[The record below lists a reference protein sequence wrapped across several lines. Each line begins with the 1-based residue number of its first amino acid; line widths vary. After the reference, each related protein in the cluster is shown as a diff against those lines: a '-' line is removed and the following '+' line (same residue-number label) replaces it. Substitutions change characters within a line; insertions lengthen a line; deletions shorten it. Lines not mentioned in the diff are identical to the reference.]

1 MKLKWGA
8 STDVGMVRQQNED
21 SFLAEET
28 LFVVA
33 DGMGGHNAGEVASAL
48 AVTTLKAGAR
58 LGIDTTEDFR
68 ELVQQA
74 NSAIYTAS
82 LDDSTQS
89 GMGTTV
95 TALSIVEG
103 EEPRVLV
110 ANVGDSRAY
119 LWRSGALSR
128 LSVDHSYVQEL
139 VNEGIITPEAAR
151 VHPRR
156 NIVTRALGIDRSVM
170 VDVFTH
176 FVRTGDRIVLCS
188 DGLVDEVADVE
199 IARVLG
205 QHTDPQETAEALVMV
220 ANTNGGRDNTTV
232 VVVDVLDDISE
243 PLVSSVPDS
252 TAPMESPSVDAVVR
266 SGVAGVGAV
275 SGLEK
280 KKSRIGMVLFWSAL
294 VAIVLSGITIVGVYA
309 RSGYFIGF
317 DEDSRV
323 AVYRGRVGGVL
334 WFSPTID
341 TQTTLSGADL
351 PEDVLRDV
359 ALNRTF
365 TSSTMASKYLALIR
379 IAIIDATTTTSTT
392 STTVG

>member
-21 SFLAEET
+21 SYLAEEN
-28 LFVVA
+28 LYVVA

-58 LGIDTTEDFR
+58 TGIDSVERFR

-74 NSAIYTAS
+74 NTAIYTAS

-89 GMGTTV
+89 GMGTTL
-95 TALSIVEG
+95 TALSIVAG

-110 ANVGDSRAY
+110 ANVGDARTY
-119 LWRSGALSR
+119 LWRNGALTR

-232 VVVDVLDDISE
+232 IVVDVLDDISE
-243 PLVSSVPDS
+243 PIAS
-252 TAPMESPSVDAVVR
+252 TAPDNTAPMQSPSVDAGVGG
-266 SGVAGVGAV
+266 SGVVGVASV
-275 SGLEK
+275 SGRG
-280 KKSRIGMVLFWSAL
+280 KKSRIGMVLFWSVL

-309 RSGYFIGF
+309 RSGYFVGF
-317 DEDSRV
+317 DEDGRV

-334 WFSPTID
+334 WFGPTID

-365 TSSTMASKYLALIR
+365 TSSTNASKYLALIR

>member
-1 MKLKWGA
+1 
-8 STDVGMVRQQNED
+8 
-21 SFLAEET
+21 
-28 LFVVA
+28 
-33 DGMGGHNAGEVASAL
+33 
-48 AVTTLKAGAR
+48 
-58 LGIDTTEDFR
+58 
-68 ELVQQA
+68 
-74 NSAIYTAS
+74 

-199 IARVLG
+199 IAQVLG

-266 SGVAGVGAV
+266 GGVAGVGAV
-275 SGLEK
+275 SGRG

-309 RSGYFIGF
+309 RSGYFVGF
-317 DEDSRV
+317 DEDGRV

-334 WFSPTID
+334 WFGPTID

-365 TSSTMASKYLALIR
+365 TSSTNASKYLALIR

>member
-232 VVVDVLDDISE
+232 IVVDVLDDISE
-243 PLVSSVPDS
+243 PIAS
-252 TAPMESPSVDAVVR
+252 TAPDNTAPMQSPNVDSVD
-266 SGVAGVGAV
+266 SGLVGAGSV
-275 SGLEK
+275 AVK
-280 KKSRIGMVLFWSAL
+280 KKSRVGVVLFWSAL
-294 VAIVLSGITIVGVYA
+294 VAILLSGITVVGVYA

-317 DEDSRV
+317 DKDSRV

-341 TQTTLSGADL
+341 TQTTLSGEDL

>member
-8 STDVGMVRQQNED
+8 FSDVGMVRQQNED

-58 LGIDTTEDFR
+58 LGIDDAEVFR

-156 NIVTRALGIDRSVM
+156 NIVTRALGIDRSVN

-199 IARVLG
+199 IAKVLG
-205 QHTDPQETAEALVMV
+205 QHSDPQETAEALVMV

-243 PLVSSVPDS
+243 PLVTSVPDNTAPIYMS
-252 TAPMESPSVDAVVR
+252 TANGELVGAGSAGAVV
-266 SGVAGVGAV
+266 
-275 SGLEK
+275 K
-280 KKSRIGMVLFWSAL
+280 KKSRVGMALFWSAL
-294 VAIVLSGITIVGVYA
+294 VVIILSGITIVGVYA

-317 DEDSRV
+317 DADSRV

-334 WFSPTID
+334 WFGPTVD
-341 TQTTLSGADL
+341 TQTTLSGDDW

-365 TSSTMASKYLALIR
+365 TSSTMASKYLALVR
-379 IAIIDATTTTSTT
+379 IAIIDATTTSTT

>member
-1 MKLKWGA
+1 M
-8 STDVGMVRQQNED
+8 
-21 SFLAEET
+21 
-28 LFVVA
+28 
-33 DGMGGHNAGEVASAL
+33 
-48 AVTTLKAGAR
+48 
-58 LGIDTTEDFR
+58 
-68 ELVQQA
+68 
-74 NSAIYTAS
+74 
-82 LDDSTQS
+82 
-89 GMGTTV
+89 
-95 TALSIVEG
+95 
-103 EEPRVLV
+103 
-110 ANVGDSRAY
+110 
-119 LWRSGALSR
+119 
-128 LSVDHSYVQEL
+128 QEL

-188 DGLVDEVADVE
+188 DGLVDEVADTE
-199 IARVLG
+199 IAKVLG
-205 QHTDPQETAEALVMV
+205 QHSDPQETAEALVMV

-243 PLVSSVPDS
+243 PLVTSVPDN

-309 RSGYFIGF
+309 RSGYFVGF
-317 DEDSRV
+317 DEDGRV

-334 WFSPTID
+334 WFGPTID

>member
-8 STDVGMVRQQNED
+8 FSDVGMVRQQNED
-21 SFLAEET
+21 SFLAEAT

-58 LGIDTTEDFR
+58 LGIDDAEVFR

-156 NIVTRALGIDRSVM
+156 NIVTRALGIDRSVN

-188 DGLVDEVADVE
+188 DGLVDEVPDVE
-199 IARVLG
+199 IGKVLG
-205 QHTDPQETAEALVMV
+205 QHSDPQETAEALVMV

-232 VVVDVLDDISE
+232 IVVDVLDDISE
-243 PLVSSVPDS
+243 PIASSAPDNP
-252 TAPMESPSVDAVVR
+252 APMQTPTINAELV
-266 SGVAGVGAV
+266 GVGSV
-275 SGLEK
+275 VTK
-280 KKSRIGMVLFWSAL
+280 KKSRIGMVLFWTAL
-294 VAIVLSGITIVGVYA
+294 VTIILSGITIVGVYA
-309 RSGYFIGF
+309 RSGYFVGF
-317 DEDSRV
+317 DKDSRV

-341 TQTTLSGADL
+341 TQTTMTGGDL
-351 PEDVLRDV
+351 PQDILDDV
-359 ALNRTF
+359 AINKRF
-365 TSSTMASKYLALIR
+365 SSSTEANMYLALVR
-379 IAIIDATTTTSTT
+379 IAIVDATTTTSTT

>member
-58 LGIDTTEDFR
+58 LGIDDAEVFR

-188 DGLVDEVADVE
+188 DGLVDEVADNE

-205 QHTDPQETAEALVMV
+205 QHIDPQETAEALVMV

-232 VVVDVLDDISE
+232 IVVDVLDDISE
-243 PLVSSVPDS
+243 PIAS
-252 TAPMESPSVDAVVR
+252 TAPDNTAPMQSPSVDAV
-266 SGVAGVGAV
+266 GVGAGSV
-275 SGLEK
+275 GVK

-341 TQTTLSGADL
+341 TQTTLSGEDL

-365 TSSTMASKYLALIR
+365 TSSTMASKYLALVR

-392 STTVG
+392 STTIG

>member
-58 LGIDTTEDFR
+58 LGIDDAEVFR

-188 DGLVDEVADVE
+188 DGLVDEVSDTE
-199 IARVLG
+199 IAKVLG
-205 QHTDPQETAEALVMV
+205 QHSDPQETAEALVMV

-232 VVVDVLDDISE
+232 IVVDVLDDVSE
-243 PLVSSVPDS
+243 PLVTSVPDN
-252 TAPMESPSVDAVVR
+252 TAPMQSPSVDTEL
-266 SGVAGVGAV
+266 VGAV
-275 SGLEK
+275 SVSGVGK

-294 VAIVLSGITIVGVYA
+294 VAIILSGITIVGVYA
-309 RSGYFIGF
+309 RSGFFIGF
-317 DEDSRV
+317 DKDSRV

-341 TQTTLSGADL
+341 TQTTMSGADL
-351 PEDVLRDV
+351 PEDILRDV

-365 TSSTMASKYLALIR
+365 TSSTMASKYLALVR
-379 IAIIDATTTTSTT
+379 IAIIDASTTT

>member
-8 STDVGMVRQQNED
+8 FSDVGMVRQQNED

-58 LGIDTTEDFR
+58 LGIDDAEVFR

-199 IARVLG
+199 IAKVLG
-205 QHTDPQETAEALVMV
+205 QHSDPQETAEALVMV

-243 PLVSSVPDS
+243 PLVTSVPDI
-252 TAPMESPSVDAVVR
+252 TVPMQLKSVDAEL
-266 SGVAGVGAV
+266 VGAAGAV
-275 SGLEK
+275 VK
-280 KKSRIGMVLFWSAL
+280 KKSRVGMALFWSAL
-294 VAIVLSGITIVGVYA
+294 VVIILSGITIVGVYA

-317 DEDSRV
+317 DKDSRV

-334 WFSPTID
+334 WFGPTVD
-341 TQTTLSGADL
+341 TQTTLSGEDL

-365 TSSTMASKYLALIR
+365 TSSTMASKYLALVR

>member
-58 LGIDTTEDFR
+58 LGIDTTEEFR

-266 SGVAGVGAV
+266 GGVAGVGAV

-280 KKSRIGMVLFWSAL
+280 KKSRIGMVLFWSVL

-309 RSGYFIGF
+309 RSGYFVGF
-317 DEDSRV
+317 DEDGRV

-334 WFSPTID
+334 WFGPTID

-365 TSSTMASKYLALIR
+365 TSSTNASKYLALIR